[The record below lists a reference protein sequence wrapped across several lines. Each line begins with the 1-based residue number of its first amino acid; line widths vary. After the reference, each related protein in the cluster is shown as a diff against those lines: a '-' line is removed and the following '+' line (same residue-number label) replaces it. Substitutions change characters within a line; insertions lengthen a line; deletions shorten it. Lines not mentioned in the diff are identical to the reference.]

1 MSAARTGPPIGLQLT
16 RTSRAVS
23 RAFDDALAAVG
34 GSLPTWRVLLSLH
47 GAPVANQRQLATAVG
62 IQGATLTHHLNAME
76 SAGLLTRRRDPANR
90 RVHRVELTEQGS
102 DAFDR
107 MRAAA
112 VAFDRRLR
120 ADLGTAD
127 IDNLLQLLARLHTNI
142 TSGSDSCAE
151 PDTTGVAR
159 T

>member
-1 MSAARTGPPIGLQLT
+1 MSRTPAGPPIGLQLT

-23 RAFDDALAAVG
+23 RAFVDALAAVG

-90 RVHRVELTEQGS
+90 RVHIVELTEQGS
-102 DAFDR
+102 GAFDR
-107 MRAAA
+107 MRTAAIT
-112 VAFDRRLR
+112 FDQQLR
-120 ADLGTAD
+120 TDLGAAD
-127 IDNLLQLLARLHTNI
+127 IDNLLQLLARLHANI
-142 TSGSDSCAE
+142 T
-151 PDTTGVAR
+151 TGN
-159 T
+159 

>member
-1 MSAARTGPPIGLQLT
+1 MSRTPAGPPIGLQLT

-47 GAPVANQRQLATAVG
+47 GAPVANQRELATAVG

-76 SAGLLTRRRDPANR
+76 SAGLLSRRRDPANR

-102 DAFDR
+102 AAFDR
-107 MRAAA
+107 MRTAAIT
-112 VAFDRRLR
+112 FDRRLR
-120 ADLGTAD
+120 TDLGTDD
-127 IDNLLQLLARLHTNI
+127 IDTLLQLLARLHANI
-142 TSGSDSCAE
+142 T
-151 PDTTGVAR
+151 TGN
-159 T
+159 